1 MTRGLPSIPGFAF
14 REEAQ
19 PFYDDARRHGS
30 KEGQMFADLWKSVK
44 DPELRLAWAI
54 AVAADALQIGAFPLF
69 AEGAISPLD
78 SVLDLVVAFMLIR
91 LVGWHWAFL
100 PTIVAEALPG
110 ADLFPTWTAALLF
123 VSHDRSRSSEPEV
136 LEPEPVFGQH

>member
-1 MTRGLPSIPGFAF
+1 MVVPQSS
-14 REEAQ
+14 AQ
-19 PFYDDARRHGS
+19 PRNRQLVETRR
-30 KEGQMFADLWKSVK
+30 ETPDR
-44 DPELRLAWAI
+44 LRMAWAV
-54 AVAADALQIGAFPLF
+54 AVAADALQVGAFPLF

-123 VSHDRSRSSEPEV
+123 VSHDRSRSGAPEV
-136 LEPEPVFGQH
+136 FGLWATLRPREGEKEAT

>member
-1 MTRGLPSIPGFAF
+1 
-14 REEAQ
+14 
-19 PFYDDARRHGS
+19 
-30 KEGQMFADLWKSVK
+30 MFADFWKSVK
-44 DPELRLAWAI
+44 DPELRMAWAI
-54 AVAADALQIGAFPLF
+54 AVTADALQIGAFPLF
-69 AEGAISPLD
+69 AEGALSPLD

-123 VSHDRSRSSEPEV
+123 VSHDRSRSSEPERARARAD
-136 LEPEPVFGQH
+136 LWAPLRPRGKNGKKSLALTRSL